1 MIEQQVSPAGSSL
14 MGARW
19 RQPGIVL
26 VKPDETGGVNVE
38 HVEAAG
44 RARGDSR
51 EGPTGLVDRTRC
63 RSEMASGRERSFGK
77 GTGKAWQLANHLESV
92 TSYYFQLH
100 ERPVALR
107 IASAAVFTACC
118 ARHFSPSQC
127 LRQRRMGQ
135 MCLARMCRCTASRL
149 PRFLISS
156 FHHPTWSLFA

>member
-1 MIEQQVSPAGSSL
+1 VIEQQVSPAGSSL

-77 GTGKAWQLANHLESV
+77 GTGKAWQFANHLESV
-92 TSYYFQLH
+92 ASYYFQLY

-107 IASAAVFTACC
+107 IASAAILLRAVFVTSHRRSISLRPGHRGAKCRHDGVSAGNASPCC
-118 ARHFSPSQC
+118 VVSQK
-127 LRQRRMGQ
+127 
-135 MCLARMCRCTASRL
+135 
-149 PRFLISS
+149 
-156 FHHPTWSLFA
+156 

>member
-1 MIEQQVSPAGSSL
+1 MIEQQVSPAGSTL
-14 MGARW
+14 IDARW

-107 IASAAVFTACC
+107 IASAAVLLRAVLVTSHRRNVVVNDLWAKC
-118 ARHFSPSQC
+118 AWPGC
-127 LRQRRMGQ
+127 AGARRLG
-135 MCLARMCRCTASRL
+135 CRAS
-149 PRFLISS
+149 
-156 FHHPTWSLFA
+156 